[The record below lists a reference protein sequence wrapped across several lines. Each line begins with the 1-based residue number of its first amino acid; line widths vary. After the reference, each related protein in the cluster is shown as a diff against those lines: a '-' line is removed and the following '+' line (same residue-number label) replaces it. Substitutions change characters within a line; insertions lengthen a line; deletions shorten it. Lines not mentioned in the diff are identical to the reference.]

1 MDKIALITGC
11 NRGIGKATMELFI
24 QNGISVIACTR
35 ILSDSLTVYYKS
47 LEEKYNVKI
56 YPIKCDLSDEDSI
69 KTAMKEVYALKIPI
83 DILVNNAGITRD
95 NLLMRMSEEE
105 FDAVIAVN
113 LKGTFNCMKQAA
125 RPMMKQKYGK
135 IINMASVVGVTSRR
149 KAGAIV
155 NLASIAGID
164 STVGNCGYG
173 ASKAA
178 MILST
183 KVLARELSVY
193 NIRVNAVAPG
203 FIDTDIQSGIDRQ
216 LADNII
222 NNLSIRRLG
231 TPEEVAKVI
240 LFLASDQASYVNGQ
254 VIRIDGGM

>member
-1 MDKIALITGC
+1 
-11 NRGIGKATMELFI
+11 
-24 QNGISVIACTR
+24 
-35 ILSDSLTVYYKS
+35 
-47 LEEKYNVKI
+47 
-56 YPIKCDLSDEDSI
+56 
-69 KTAMKEVYALKIPI
+69 
-83 DILVNNAGITRD
+83 
-95 NLLMRMSEEE
+95 
-105 FDAVIAVN
+105 
-113 LKGTFNCMKQAA
+113 
-125 RPMMKQKYGK
+125 
-135 IINMASVVGVTSRR
+135 
-149 KAGAIV
+149 
-155 NLASIAGID
+155 
-164 STVGNCGYG
+164 
-173 ASKAA
+173 